1 MTVASTSIR
10 DGEWVGLAERAGGL
24 FARYGLVIVIAWIGA
39 MKFTQFEAEGIQPLV
54 ANSPAMAW
62 LYDVFSVRTL
72 SALLGVVELSTAALI
87 AIKPWAPRVSIA
99 GSLLAIGL
107 FVATLSFLVTTPGVW
122 AAAGGGFPALS
133 DIGGFLIKDV
143 ALLGLS
149 VWTLGDAL
157 RAASPSGGAPTFTG

>member
-1 MTVASTSIR
+1 MTVASTSTR

-72 SALLGVVELSTAALI
+72 SALLGVVEEVRFSSVARTDFHPVLGENDASYRQRLRFFRRWVLPLVHNRQTVQAL
-87 AIKPWAPRVSIA
+87 
-99 GSLLAIGL
+99 L
-107 FVATLSFLVTTPGVW
+107 TPG
-122 AAAGGGFPALS
+122 
-133 DIGGFLIKDV
+133 I
-143 ALLGLS
+143 
-149 VWTLGDAL
+149 
-157 RAASPSGGAPTFTG
+157 